1 VPVSK
6 DFDPLEVQV
15 SENFSRDLNNDE
27 VPLLGYMPPLHLQN
41 QMMDTSADAGVSKWH
56 MKGKRNVRNIAK
68 RPVDLMD
75 GKISSTVEKYNGPIR
90 GISYESMGS
99 SFKMRGTISS
109 GQRAAGQGFYHYKE
123 SSSHFAPDGLNTI
136 EDLGHSPLMGYGNRR
151 YPLPLQGAKDCGR
164 SHSSF
169 HDSDN
174 DSRLLSPRS
183 WGANGP
189 SSHMPRRVYWEE
201 SDECS
206 DPDYADHLGDEM
218 ESMLVDVDIQVQKRS
233 YQGEHVPWVSLSSKW
248 NGGKPILGHP
258 VQIEILGDG
267 STAHL
272 VSKYETGLE
281 ESSIPPAFR
290 RTAKRSV
297 MHRIPRSNP
306 VASAFEEDADPL
318 DSDQE
323 MKPPHKKTYTGY
335 FNHQAKSAKKSSSHT
350 RQPTMPGKF
359 QKKLKASISSQ
370 KTRTLSSLATE
381 HRFGRDGGSVKLSRR
396 KNDILDGLIKPEGGI
411 PLVTCVPVKVV
422 FTRILEAVG
431 RPSSVSA
438 HRRLASPAV
447 RGLS

>member
-1 VPVSK
+1 
-6 DFDPLEVQV
+6 
-15 SENFSRDLNNDE
+15 
-27 VPLLGYMPPLHLQN
+27 
-41 QMMDTSADAGVSKWH
+41 MMDASADAGVSKWH

-75 GKISSTVEKYNGPIR
+75 GKISSTADKCNGPTR
-90 GISYESMGS
+90 GTSYESMGS
-99 SFKMRGTISS
+99 SFKMRSTISS
-109 GQRAAGQGFYHYKE
+109 GHRAAGQGFYHKRE
-123 SSSHFAPDGLNTI
+123 SPSHFAPDGLNII
-136 EDLGHSPLMGYGNRR
+136 EKDLGHSQLMGYGHRR
-151 YPLPLQGAKDCGR
+151 YPFLLQGDKDHGR
-164 SHSSF
+164 SHSSYN
-169 HDSDN
+169 DSDN
-174 DSRLLSPRS
+174 DSHLLSPRS
-183 WGANGP
+183 WGAEGP
-189 SSHMPRRVYWEE
+189 SSHMPRRAYWEE
-201 SDECS
+201 SDECF
-206 DPDYADHLGDEM
+206 DDYADHLGDEM

-258 VQIEILGDG
+258 VQIEILEDG

-272 VSKYETGLE
+272 VSKYDLGLE

-306 VASAFEEDADPL
+306 AASAFEEDADPL
-318 DSDQE
+318 DSDPE
-323 MKPPHKKTYTGY
+323 MKPPHRKAYTSY
-335 FNHQAKSAKKSSSHT
+335 FNHQAKSAKKNSSHA
-350 RQPTMPGKF
+350 RRPTMPGKF
-359 QKKLKASISSQ
+359 QKKLKASMSSQ

-381 HRFGRDGGSVKLSRR
+381 HRLGGESGSVKLSRR
-396 KNDILDGLIKPEGGI
+396 KNDILGGLIKPEGGI

-422 FTRILEAVG
+422 FSRILEAVG